1 MGKDFGARHAEGLIE
16 YATRKAFAL
25 APVVGNDWVQGGNSF
40 GVAGIL
46 GTNDNNSLS
55 IITNG
60 SGAVQFD
67 TSTPKNALFGTTHIE
82 AGVGNVLTIG
92 GSTTFTTTVNVGL
105 ATGVMAVNLGTGPG
119 VKTVRIGNVTAGTNL
134 SITNTLTQGGGGGS
148 VSLLSSGV
156 GLLNIGDGVS
166 FNQVIQTVKGLGF
179 AIVSNNLLDNIG
191 ANGIAVTAGSNA
203 SAGALMMLFNRPDG
217 TTIGSIAQ
225 ASATTVAFNTTS
237 DKRMKTDIVRY
248 EHGLDLLSQ
257 ISVYEFAFKADPNNV
272 RHRHVGFL
280 AQELYEVWPEAVTPA
295 PAHDEERAWG
305 VDYGKLTPLL
315 VKAVQDLAAQVN
327 ALTAKVAEL
336 SR

>member
-1 MGKDFGARHAEGLIE
+1 MSKDLGARHAGDLVE

-25 APVVGNDWVQGGNSF
+25 APIVGNDWVQGGNSF

-134 SITNTLTQGGGGGS
+134 AITNSMTQGGGGGS
-148 VSLLSSGV
+148 VSLLASGA

-166 FNQVIQTVKGLGF
+166 FNQIIQTVQGTGF
-179 AIVSNNLLDNIG
+179 ALVTNNLLNTIG
-191 ANGIAVTAGSNA
+191 ADGISVTAGSNTTL
-203 SAGALMMLFNRPDG
+203 GALMVSFQRPDG
-217 TTIGSIAQ
+217 TVIGTISQ
-225 ASATTVAFNTTS
+225 ASATTVAYNTTS
-237 DKRMKTDIVRY
+237 DKRLKTDIVGY
-248 EHGLDLLSQ
+248 EHGLDLLNQ
-257 ISVYEFAFKADPNNV
+257 IIVYEFAFKADPNDV
-272 RHRHVGFL
+272 PHRHVGFL
-280 AQELYEVWPEAVTPA
+280 AQDLYEVWPEAVTPA
-295 PAHDEERAWG
+295 PAHAEDRAWG

-315 VKAVQDLAAQVN
+315 VKSVQDLAAQVE